1 MTIIHHDPTLAK
13 AVHETATKKLND
25 PEWEH
30 FPIDLVDG
38 DLDLGLRAFAVLR
51 TLGYAEESAIKDTGV
66 NWPTEDSLNEYA
78 GDWIHPRAKEYL
90 IKYGK
95 EYVECLEAYMRLTN
109 QPIKRL

>member
-25 PEWEH
+25 PEWEE
-30 FPIDLVDG
+30 FPINLLDDLQ
-38 DLDLGLRAFAVLR
+38 LGQRAFEVLN
-51 TLGYAEESAIKDTGV
+51 TLGYAHESFNDELSVSGDTI
-66 NWPTEDSLNEYA
+66 PREYLC
-78 GDWIHPRAKEYL
+78 DWIHPRAKEYL